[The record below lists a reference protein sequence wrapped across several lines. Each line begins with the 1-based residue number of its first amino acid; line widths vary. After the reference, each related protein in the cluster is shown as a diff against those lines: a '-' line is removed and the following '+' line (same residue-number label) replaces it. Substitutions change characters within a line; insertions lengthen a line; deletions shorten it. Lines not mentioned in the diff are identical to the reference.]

1 MATADSILGRGI
13 AFPPRIGAEGRLAW
27 SEGAQN
33 VRESIR
39 VILLTDLRERLM
51 RPTFG
56 GGLQALLF
64 EPNTLATRRMLEE
77 RTRRALERWEPRIRL
92 DRVTAEPD
100 PDDPSAAIVEI
111 VYRIVA
117 TGARERTSL
126 SVQLDAG

>member
-1 MATADSILGRGI
+1 MADSILGRGI
-13 AFPPRIGAEGRLAW
+13 AFPPRIGADGRLAW

-92 DRVTAEPD
+92 DRITAEPD

>member
-13 AFPPRIGAEGRLAW
+13 AFPPRIGADGRLAW

-77 RTRRALERWEPRIRL
+77 CTRRALERWEPRIRL

>member
-1 MATADSILGRGI
+1 MADSILGRGI
-13 AFPPRIGAEGRLAW
+13 AFPPRIGADGRLAW

-39 VILLTDLRERLM
+39 IILLTDLRERLM

-100 PDDPSAAIVEI
+100 PDDPSATIVEI
-111 VYRIVA
+111 VYRIVD
-117 TGARERTSL
+117 RK
-126 SVQLDAG
+126 SVV

>member
-1 MATADSILGRGI
+1 MADSILGRGI
-13 AFPPRIGAEGRLAW
+13 AFPPRIGANGRLAW

-39 VILLTDLRERLM
+39 IILLTDLRERLM

>member
-13 AFPPRIGAEGRLAW
+13 AFPPRIGADGRLAW

-77 RTRRALERWEPRIRL
+77 RTRRALERWGPRIRL

>member
-1 MATADSILGRGI
+1 MADSILGRGI
-13 AFPPRIGAEGRLAW
+13 AFPPRIGADGRLAW

-39 VILLTDLRERLM
+39 IILLTDLRERLM

>member
-1 MATADSILGRGI
+1 MADSILGRGI
-13 AFPPRIGAEGRLAW
+13 AFPPRIGANGRLAW

-39 VILLTDLRERLM
+39 IILLTDLRERLM

-100 PDDPSAAIVEI
+100 PDDPSATIVEI

>member
-1 MATADSILGRGI
+1 
-13 AFPPRIGAEGRLAW
+13 
-27 SEGAQN
+27 
-33 VRESIR
+33 
-39 VILLTDLRERLM
+39 M

>member
-13 AFPPRIGAEGRLAW
+13 AFPPRIGADGRLAW